1 MSPSDP
7 EPPHLTDRFEAAMI
21 MAARLHA
28 GQLRKGTQVPY
39 LSHLLGVTALVL
51 EDGGGEDEAIAAL
64 LHDAVEDQGGLQT
77 LNEIRRRFGDHVAE
91 IVDALSDAYTTPKPP
106 WRQRKIDYLAHLPTA
121 SKEVRRVS
129 LADKL
134 HNARAILR
142 TLRQEGE
149 RTWERFNAGKA
160 GTLWYYR
167 ALLEVFQKT
176 GSDFMT
182 AELGRVLGEIE
193 RIAQSQESQG

>member
-1 MSPSDP
+1 M
-7 EPPHLTDRFEAAMI
+7 
-21 MAARLHA
+21 
-28 GQLRKGTQVPY
+28 
-39 LSHLLGVTALVL
+39 
-51 EDGGGEDEAIAAL
+51 
-64 LHDAVEDQGGLQT
+64 
-77 LNEIRRRFGDHVAE
+77 
-91 IVDALSDAYTTPKPP
+91 
-106 WRQRKIDYLAHLPTA
+106 
-121 SKEVRRVS
+121 RRVS